1 MKIKLIK
8 MVINFGINLFMT
20 VVGIG
25 AGYLIKCALL

>member
-1 MKIKLIK
+1 MKIKLMK
-8 MVINFGINLFMT
+8 MVISFGINLFMT